1 MTLAADLIVT
11 GGNLITLNTSHPR
24 ATAVAARDGRIVAV
38 GSDVEVLS
46 LVGPRTQQVNLASK
60 TVTPG
65 FCDSHIHLWWYGA
78 QLLRQADLVGSAS
91 INEVLS
97 RLSSIAQKTAGWIQ
111 GHGFD
116 QDKIGERRF
125 PTRADLDRVSHER
138 PILISR
144 ICGHAVVVNSAALAL
159 VAEDERRAGDPETG
173 LYTEGDSGPFYRRIP
188 PLSEDEAD
196 RAVLAACE
204 VALRTGIT
212 SVQTLLDSP
221 DQMAAYARLRRKGKL
236 PIRVVG
242 MPPYDAVAA
251 LHAHGVNSTF
261 GDDRVRFGA
270 AKLFSDGSLGAQTAW
285 LAEPYA
291 DKPDTRG
298 IRIYDPADLKAKARD
313 AHQKGF
319 QVAIHAIGDQAVR
332 ETIDAIEFAL
342 DGADNT
348 IHRHRVEHASVA
360 PPDCVER
367 MARLKIVATL
377 QPQFVTSDTW
387 TPDRLGP
394 RRSRWAYPFKTLLRA
409 GVPITLSSD
418 CPVERL
424 DAFQCIG
431 SAVGR
436 HAWSPEET
444 LTAEEAI
451 RAYCLGSAYAGHM
464 DDRLGSLE
472 VGKLADFVVL
482 SDDPTK
488 LDAAGI
494 AKLRAEQVYVNGAL
508 VPSPTG
514 RGLG

>member
-1 MTLAADLIVT
+1 MTRAADLIVT
-11 GGNLITLNTSHPR
+11 GGNLITLNTSQSR
-24 ATAVAARDGRIVAV
+24 AAAMAIRDGRIIAV
-38 GSDVEVLS
+38 GGDADVRALAA
-46 LVGPRTQQVNLASK
+46 GPRTRHVDLAGK

-91 INEVLS
+91 VDDVLS
-97 RLSSIAQKTAGWIQ
+97 RLSSIAQKSTGWIQ

-116 QDKIGERRF
+116 QGKLAERRF
-125 PTRADLDRVSHER
+125 PTRADLDRVSRDR
-138 PILISR
+138 PIIISR
-144 ICGHAVVVNSAALAL
+144 ICGHATVVNSAALAL
-159 VAEDERRAGDPETG
+159 VTDEQRRAGDPETG
-173 LYTEGDSGPFYRRIP
+173 LYTEGDSSAFYRLIP
-188 PLSEDEAD
+188 PLSEDEAEQ
-196 RAVLAACE
+196 AVLAACD

-212 SVQTLLDSP
+212 SVQTLLDAP
-221 DQMAAYARLRRKGKL
+221 DQMAAYARLRREGKL

-291 DKPDTRG
+291 DRPDTRG
-298 IRIYDPADLKAKARD
+298 IRIHDPADLKAKARD
-313 AHQKGF
+313 AQQKGF
-319 QVAIHAIGDQAVR
+319 QVAIHAIGDQALC
-332 ETIDAIEFAL
+332 ETIDALEFAL
-342 DGADNT
+342 GGADNT

-387 TPDRLGP
+387 TPERLGP
-394 RRSRWAYPFKTLLRA
+394 RRTLWAYPFKTLLRA

-424 DAFQCIG
+424 DAFACLA

-436 HAWSPEET
+436 HAWSPDET
-444 LTAEEAI
+444 LTPEEAI

-464 DDRLGSLE
+464 EDRIGSLE

-488 LDAAGI
+488 LDAGGI
-494 AKLRAEQVYVNGAL
+494 ARLRAERVFIDGIE
-508 VPSPTG
+508 SMSS
-514 RGLG
+514 

>member
-1 MTLAADLIVT
+1 MLYADLVVT
-11 GGNLITLNTSHPR
+11 GGNLITLNRRQPR
-24 ATAVAARDGRIVAV
+24 AVAMAVREGRILAV
-38 GSDVEVLS
+38 GRDEDVLP
-46 LVGPRTQQVNLASK
+46 LVGTGTRRLDLRGR

-65 FCDSHIHLWWYGA
+65 FCDSHLHLWWCGT
-78 QLLRQADLVGSAS
+78 QLLRQADLVGSGS
-91 INEVLS
+91 IEDLLS
-97 RLSSIAQKTAGWIQ
+97 RLADVAQRTPGWIQ

-116 QDKIGERRF
+116 QDKLRERRF
-125 PTRADLDRVSHER
+125 PTRADLDRVSRDR

-144 ICGHAVVVNSAALAL
+144 ICGHATVVNSAALAL
-159 VAEDERRAGDPETG
+159 VTADERARGDAETS
-173 LYTEGDSGPFYRRIP
+173 LYTEGDAGPFYRLIP
-188 PLSEDEAD
+188 PPSEEEAE
-196 RAVLAACE
+196 AGVLAACA

-212 SVQTLLDSP
+212 SVQTLLDTP

-236 PIRVVG
+236 PVRVVG
-242 MPPYDAVAA
+242 MPPASAA
-251 LHAHGVNSTF
+251 ELLHAHGVNSTF
-261 GDDRVRFGA
+261 GDDRLRFGA
-270 AKLFSDGSLGAQTAW
+270 VKFFSDGSLGAQTAW
-285 LAEPYA
+285 LSEPYA
-291 DKPDTRG
+291 DKPETRG
-298 IRIYDPADLKAKARD
+298 IRIYDPDDLKARARD
-313 AHQKGF
+313 AQRKGF
-319 QVAIHAIGDQAVR
+319 QLAIHAIGDQALR

-342 DGADNT
+342 DGEDNA

-394 RRSRWAYPFKTLLRA
+394 RRSQWAYPFRTMLRA

-424 DAFQCIG
+424 DGFACLAA
-431 SAVGR
+431 AVGR
-436 HAWSPEET
+436 HPWSPEET

-472 VGKLADFVVL
+472 AGKYADFVVL

-494 AKLRAEQVYVNGAL
+494 ARLRAEHVYVNGAL
-508 VPSPTG
+508 LPSLP
-514 RGLG
+514 